1 MTLFLILVFLFL
13 IISIPFINKIYP
25 NIYIAGVYAGD
36 KNQQE
41 AIDRLIEKKL
51 LEKIMLSSGS
61 TKYEISTSEIFYSVN
76 YKKSVDRAYKYTNS
90 GDLITDFIKKI
101 RLITKPVNL
110 SLYFDV
116 DKNKLLESVL
126 IISSKLGTKP
136 EDPKI
141 WIQNGQIK
149 GSPGTNGVEV
159 SVQDLID
166 KINFQLSTAK
176 TNEIEIDLVEVET
189 ALTENEFESYKLRAE
204 KLIGKGLS
212 LLLEDKTIILNDSV
226 LISFLDPKG
235 DYLKETII
243 TEIAKIAR
251 EVNRN
256 PQNSVFIVENN
267 KVTEFMPSKDG
278 ITLHQDKLAAEI
290 QSGIDLL
297 TQQSLKETAINIPI
311 IKSPAAIRNEDV
323 NNLGINTLLGKGVS
337 NFKGSISNRVYNVNL
352 AQSRFKGILIPPG
365 EVASFN
371 DILGDVSSFTG
382 YKAAYVIKDGKTVLG
397 DGGGVCQVSTTLF
410 RALLAA
416 GLPITERRAHAYRV
430 GYYEQGF
437 PPGLDA
443 TVYSPTTDL
452 KFSNDTPA
460 HILIQPSIDLNNLI
474 LTFEIYGTHDG
485 RIATTTKPIISS
497 QTAPPPDLYV
507 DDPTLSA
514 GIVKQIEHKAWGAK
528 VSFDYKVIRGNETL
542 TEKTFVSNYRSWGAV
557 YLRGVG
563 PLTF

>member
-1 MTLFLILVFLFL
+1 
-13 IISIPFINKIYP
+13 
-25 NIYIAGVYAGD
+25 
-36 KNQQE
+36 
-41 AIDRLIEKKL
+41 
-51 LEKIMLSSGS
+51 
-61 TKYEISTSEIFYSVN
+61 
-76 YKKSVDRAYKYTNS
+76 
-90 GDLITDFIKKI
+90 
-101 RLITKPVNL
+101 
-110 SLYFDV
+110 
-116 DKNKLLESVL
+116 
-126 IISSKLGTKP
+126 
-136 EDPKI
+136 
-141 WIQNGQIK
+141 
-149 GSPGTNGVEV
+149 
-159 SVQDLID
+159 
-166 KINFQLSTAK
+166 
-176 TNEIEIDLVEVET
+176 
-189 ALTENEFESYKLRAE
+189 
-204 KLIGKGLS
+204 
-212 LLLEDKTIILNDSV
+212 
-226 LISFLDPKG
+226 
-235 DYLKETII
+235 
-243 TEIAKIAR
+243 
-251 EVNRN
+251 
-256 PQNSVFIVENN
+256 
-267 KVTEFMPSKDG
+267 MPSKDG

>member
-1 MTLFLILVFLFL
+1 MTKNHSPKFRFTSLMTLFLILVFLFL

-243 TEIAKIAR
+243 T
-251 EVNRN
+251 
-256 PQNSVFIVENN
+256 
-267 KVTEFMPSKDG
+267 G
-278 ITLHQDKLAAEI
+278 
-290 QSGIDLL
+290 
-297 TQQSLKETAINIPI
+297 
-311 IKSPAAIRNEDV
+311 
-323 NNLGINTLLGKGVS
+323 
-337 NFKGSISNRVYNVNL
+337 
-352 AQSRFKGILIPPG
+352 
-365 EVASFN
+365 
-371 DILGDVSSFTG
+371 
-382 YKAAYVIKDGKTVLG
+382 
-397 DGGGVCQVSTTLF
+397 
-410 RALLAA
+410 
-416 GLPITERRAHAYRV
+416 
-430 GYYEQGF
+430 
-437 PPGLDA
+437 
-443 TVYSPTTDL
+443 VYS
-452 KFSNDTPA
+452 
-460 HILIQPSIDLNNLI
+460 
-474 LTFEIYGTHDG
+474 
-485 RIATTTKPIISS
+485 
-497 QTAPPPDLYV
+497 
-507 DDPTLSA
+507 
-514 GIVKQIEHKAWGAK
+514 
-528 VSFDYKVIRGNETL
+528 
-542 TEKTFVSNYRSWGAV
+542 
-557 YLRGVG
+557 
-563 PLTF
+563 